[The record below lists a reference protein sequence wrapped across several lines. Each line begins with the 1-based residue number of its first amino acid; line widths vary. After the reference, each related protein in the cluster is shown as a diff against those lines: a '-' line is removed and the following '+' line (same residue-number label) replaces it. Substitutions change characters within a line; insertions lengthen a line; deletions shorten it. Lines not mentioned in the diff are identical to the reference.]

1 MEILGRY
8 TPRGKDVKRFAK
20 LMLFCLLLQ
29 AFLAVHWIVPAIGA
43 DDEKVGFR
51 WALGALVER
60 DGETRLEP
68 VTRDV
73 SLRSG
78 ERFKMMI
85 ELQKPCFVYVIHHSA
100 QDQVSLL
107 FPYSLAQLESDYR
120 VGRRYNVP
128 QGDAW
133 FELDQHPGKESLYLL
148 ASPDR
153 LRDLEGL
160 ISQHA
165 SAETSAKEEVQKK
178 ILETIRGLRKQHREL
193 AAPAER
199 PVTIGGTVRELMV
212 PKALELPKLD
222 SIASDLRSNG
232 IIVRTFTIEHKD

>member
-1 MEILGRY
+1 MVPLGRC
-8 TPRGKDVKRFAK
+8 TPKKKDVKKSAK
-20 LMLFCLLLQ
+20 LVLLCLVLQ
-29 AFLAVHWIVPAIGA
+29 AFLAVHWAVPAFGV
-43 DDEKVGFR
+43 DDERVGFR

-100 QDQVSLL
+100 QDQVALL
-107 FPYSLAQLESDYR
+107 FPYNLTQFESDYR
-120 VGRRYNVP
+120 VGGRYNVP

-133 FELDQHPGKESLYLL
+133 FELDRHPGKETLYLL

-160 ISQHA
+160 ISRNA
-165 SAETSAKEEVQKK
+165 SAEASAKADLQKQ

-212 PKALELPKLD
+212 PQAPGLPKLD
-222 SIASDLRSNG
+222 SIASDLRSSG

>member
-1 MEILGRY
+1 METLDRY
-8 TPRGKDVKRFAK
+8 TPKGNGIQK
-20 LMLFCLLLQ
+20 LSRLVLHCLLLQ
-29 AFLAVHWIVPAIGA
+29 AFLASHWIVPALGA
-43 DDEKVGFR
+43 EGERVAFR

-60 DGETRLEP
+60 DGEARLEP

-85 ELQKPCFVYVIHHSA
+85 ELQKPCFVYVIHLSA
-100 QDQVSLL
+100 QDQVALL
-107 FPYSLAQLESDYR
+107 FPYSLAQIESDYR
-120 VGRRYNVP
+120 VGRQYNVP
-128 QGDAW
+128 EGDGW
-133 FELDQHPGKESLYLL
+133 FELDGHPGKETLYLL

-160 ISQHA
+160 ILRHA
-165 SAETSAKEEVQKK
+165 SAEGPAKEALQKQV
-178 ILETIRGLRKQHREL
+178 LETVQGLRKQHREL

-199 PVTIGGTVRELMV
+199 PVTIGGTVRGLT
-212 PKALELPKLD
+212 PPQGPELPKLD

>member
-1 MEILGRY
+1 MVTLDRSSAKEE
-8 TPRGKDVKRFAK
+8 DVRKSSK
-20 LMLFCLLLQ
+20 LVLLCLVLQ
-29 AFLAVHWIVPAIGA
+29 AFLAVHWVIPAFGV
-43 DDEKVGFR
+43 DDERVGFR

-68 VTRDV
+68 VARDG

-85 ELQKPCFVYVIHHSA
+85 ELQKPCFVYVILHSA
-100 QDQVSLL
+100 QDQVALL
-107 FPYSLAQLESDYR
+107 FPYNLTQFESDYR
-120 VGRRYNVP
+120 VGGRYNVP

-133 FELDQHPGKESLYLL
+133 FELDQHPGKETLYLL

-160 ISQHA
+160 ISRHA
-165 SAETSAKEEVQKK
+165 SAEASVKADLQRQ

-193 AAPAER
+193 ASPAER
-199 PVTIGGTVRELMV
+199 PVTIGGTVRELKV
-212 PKALELPKLD
+212 PQAPGLPKLD
-222 SIASDLRSNG
+222 SIASDLRSSG

>member
-1 MEILGRY
+1 MGYLGQC
-8 TPRGKDVKRFAK
+8 TPCGRVVKTLLK
-20 LMLFCLLLQ
+20 VMLLCLLLQ
-29 AFLAVHWIVPAIGA
+29 AFVAVHWTVSALGA

-60 DGETRLEP
+60 DGESRLES
-68 VTRDV
+68 VTHDA

-100 QDQVSLL
+100 QGQIALL
-107 FPYSLAQLESDYR
+107 FPYSMTQFETDYR
-120 VGRRYNVP
+120 VGRKYSVP
-128 QGDAW
+128 EGDAW
-133 FELDQHPGKESLYLL
+133 FELDEHPGKETLYLL
-148 ASPDR
+148 AAPER
-153 LRDLEGL
+153 LKELEGL
-160 ISQHA
+160 LSRYA
-165 SAETSAKEEVQKK
+165 SAEASAGEELQKQ

-212 PKALELPKLD
+212 PEAPGRPKLD
-222 SIASDLRSNG
+222 SIAVDIRSG
-232 IIVRTFTIEHKD
+232 GTLVRTFTIEHKE